1 MGLAAM
7 LYRTNLLALTSTT
20 PPPAHAASRVT
31 HSMHT
36 AHHSLGG
43 GGQGPVPVPVP
54 ASGGWE
60 EEEEAWEEVRPV
72 EPPARRQR
80 RGGRQDPSPPWLR
93 SPPPPSLPTRSS
105 STTMPW
111 AGPLGSFP
119 SGTGSWPSG

>member
-43 GGQGPVPVPVP
+43 GGDR
-54 ASGGWE
+54 
-60 EEEEAWEEVRPV
+60 VRFRFRFRLRG
-72 EPPARRQR
+72 AGRRR
-80 RGGRQDPSPPWLR
+80 RRPGRR
-93 SPPPPSLPTRSS
+93 SVR
-105 STTMPW
+105 
-111 AGPLGSFP
+111 
-119 SGTGSWPSG
+119 